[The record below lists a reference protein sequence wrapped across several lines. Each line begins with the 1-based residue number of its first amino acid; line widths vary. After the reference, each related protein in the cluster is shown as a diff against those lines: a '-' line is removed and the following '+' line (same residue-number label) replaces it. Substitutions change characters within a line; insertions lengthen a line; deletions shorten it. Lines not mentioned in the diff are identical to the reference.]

1 MSEVS
6 YGESSLRFL
15 LDFYRLGVKSLNEPG
30 VKFISSG
37 PSIGSFFY
45 FISFKWP
52 FYSESLDRPPA
63 IGNLPNNPS
72 SFVYLELFK
81 LPDSKSLP

>member
-1 MSEVS
+1 MN
-6 YGESSLRFL
+6 SLKFL
-15 LDFYRLGVKSLNEPG
+15 SDFCKLGVKSLNDAG

-45 FISFKWP
+45 LISFNGP
-52 FYSESLDRPPA
+52 FYSESLDKPPA
-63 IGNLPNNPS
+63 IGNLPKIPS
-72 SFVYLELFK
+72 SLVCLELFK

>member
-1 MSEVS
+1 M
-6 YGESSLRFL
+6 F
-15 LDFYRLGVKSLNEPG
+15 DFYRLGVKSLNEAG

-45 FISFKWP
+45 LISFKWL
-52 FYSESLDRPPA
+52 FGSESFDRPPA
-63 IGNLPNNPS
+63 IGNLPKIPS
-72 SFVYLELFK
+72 SFVCLELLK